1 MTKTLTL
8 QEFASLTGKQ
18 NFQAAL
24 ELDIAA
30 YNNTV
35 PETKEVT
42 TNSKGQLLIKH
53 STNVGWINLNDNLE
67 LERYYEWQELNEN
80 I

>member
-1 MTKTLTL
+1 MIKTLTL
-8 QEFASLTGKQ
+8 AEFASLSGKQ
-18 NFQAAL
+18 NFQSAL

-42 TNSKGQLLIKH
+42 TNSKG
-53 STNVGWINLNDNLE
+53 
-67 LERYYEWQELNEN
+67 
-80 I
+80 

>member
-1 MTKTLTL
+1 MIKTLTL
-8 QEFASLTGKQ
+8 AEFASLSGKQ
-18 NFQAAL
+18 NFQSAL

-42 TNSKGQLLIKH
+42 TISIGFLLIYH
-53 STNVGWINLNDNLE
+53 SSDTGWIELTEDLE
-67 LERYYEWQELNEN
+67 LKYYFEWQELNEN